1 MIGTIPKNIT
11 YIYSQIRKIDGK
23 DVYPTFISDSDN
35 KKTLETGHHWADWKT
50 NYQTEKVETL
60 TFEIE
65 NNPIKSVQILSLEK
79 RGRGGRAYKVIITIE
94 EKFFY
99 VDLRED
105 VLLDAILEVGI
116 NKNGYLN
123 GKYIWARVGSD
134 MKLIRVD
141 SSLYKEMKESTRL
154 NSVKIN
160 KSQLEIGGVYEN
172 KHHQMI
178 YLGEYSTIDCS
189 IKESYIRK
197 YDNHNNQYGYQEKL
211 VVTPE
216 FKIVEKAQLWI
227 PTSTWSPTN
236 CLVVLSS
243 QILNN
248 KTLLVDLKELINN
261 VHGYYFEFAKSKTI
275 KTKLDQLNVPND
287 LIEVIRE
294 HGKNLKIEHLEKR
307 EKERNKDYG
316 KDEEGYYPVMY
327 YINSFCKL
335 EHLAKPKS
343 KLEIK
348 EPYNNHMDFIF
359 KNRVEHYNSK
369 L

>member
-1 MIGTIPKNIT
+1 MIGTIPKNVT

-23 DVYPTFISDSDN
+23 DVYPAFISDSDN
-35 KKTLETGHHWADWKT
+35 KKTLETGHHWADWKSY
-50 NYQTEKVETL
+50 YQTEKVETS

-65 NNPIKSVQILSLEK
+65 NNPIDSVQILSLEK
-79 RGRGGRAYKVIITIE
+79 RGRGGRAYKVIITVKE
-94 EKFFY
+94 QFFY

-105 VLLDAILEVGI
+105 ILLDAILEVGI
-116 NKNGYLN
+116 NKNGYIN

-172 KHHQMI
+172 KQQQMI

-189 IKESYIRK
+189 TKESYTTS
-197 YDNHNNQYGYQEKL
+197 DNFRHHYGYQDKL
-211 VVTPE
+211 VVIPE
-216 FKIVEKAQLWI
+216 FKIIEKAQLWI
-227 PTSTWSPTN
+227 PISTWSDIN
-236 CLVVLSS
+236 QLVVLNS
-243 QILNN
+243 QIKND
-248 KTLLVDLKELINN
+248 KTKLVDLKELIDNTSS
-261 VHGYYFEFAKSKTI
+261 YLFELVKNKTI
-275 KTKLDQLNVPND
+275 KTKLGQLNVPDN
-287 LIEVIRE
+287 LLEIIRE
-294 HGKNLKIEHLEKR
+294 LGNKSRVTSLEKR
-307 EKERNKDYG
+307 EREKGMYFG
-316 KDEEGYYPVMY
+316 KDEQGYLPIMHF
-327 YINSFCKL
+327 INTICKL
-335 EHLAKPKS
+335 EHLTTLKS

-348 EPYNNHMDFIF
+348 EPYNTYMDFVF